1 MVSINVFFLKK
12 TEETCIPISPGAIS
26 WRRTLSVLHDQI
38 PNVPDAHL
46 NMISNS
52 FPTASRISRTRR
64 GLVVDQVKS
73 AVVLAYPDIPRVG
86 GGITS
91 GIPHSWSL
99 MGWTGRWSWSGSR
112 RRFKSNSA

>member
-12 TEETCIPISPGAIS
+12 QRKRASQSALVP
-26 WRRTLSVLHDQI
+26 SVGDAHCPFCMI
-38 PNVPDAHL
+38 RFPNVPDAHL

>member
-12 TEETCIPISPGAIS
+12 QRKRASQSALVP
-26 WRRTLSVLHDQI
+26 SVGDAHCPFCMI
-38 PNVPDAHL
+38 RFPNVPGAHL

-86 GGITS
+86 GWEWRGQGGGGGGGGGLVVASPLAFLTL
-91 GIPHSWSL
+91 GH
-99 MGWTGRWSWSGSR
+99 
-112 RRFKSNSA
+112 